1 MIKAVQVRNLSF
13 KYEKQPVLNNISFT
27 VSAGQIIG
35 LIGENGAGKTT
46 LLRLLQAQL
55 VANGKISIFGHQAQD
70 KRVHDWLGA
79 MPQGDLRLP
88 GVTVQEL
95 LKNLS
100 ISYSN
105 PADIDQLLLDNG
117 IASLSK
123 KRIDRLSG
131 GQLRRVTF
139 LSALVGQPRL
149 LFLDE
154 PTVGMDVTAREKL
167 WLQVRRMQCDGVT
180 IVITSHY
187 LEELQDIADQL
198 LILQSGHIRFRG
210 TFSELQTQH
219 VQTVLRFKSSLAR
232 AQLMRLSAVQSVIQV
247 GGYWL
252 LTSNNGDQTLNEL
265 SQQFGQVHELTV
277 TKQTL
282 ANIFSDMMQQGV
294 TK

>member
-13 KYEKQPVLNNISFT
+13 KYGKQPVLNNVNFT
-27 VSAGQIIG
+27 VNDGQIIG

-46 LLRLLQAQL
+46 LLKLLQAQL
-55 VANGKISIFGHQAQD
+55 VANGEISVFGHQVQD
-70 KRVHDWLGA
+70 KRVHDWLGV

-88 GVTVQEL
+88 GVTVREL

-105 PADIDQLLLDNG
+105 RADIDQLLLDNG
-117 IASLSK
+117 IASLGK

-167 WLQVRRMQCDGVT
+167 WLQVRQMQRVGVT
-180 IVITSHY
+180 IIITSHY
-187 LEELQDIADQL
+187 LEELQNIADQL
-198 LILQSGHIRFRG
+198 LILQSGHIRFQG
-210 TFSELQTQH
+210 TFSELQMQH
-219 VQTVLRFKSSLAR
+219 VQTMFRFKSSLAQE
-232 AQLMRLSAVQSVIQV
+232 QLLRLSAVQSVIRV

-252 LTSNNGDQTLNEL
+252 LTSNDGDQTLNEL
-265 SQQFGQVHELTV
+265 SQQLGQIHELTV

-282 ANIFSDMMQQGV
+282 TNIFNDMMQQEA